1 MDWKRFAQK
10 LLFPPTAVLAV
21 LVMLSAAGLP
31 FAMIW
36 YGTQSILSIC
46 CYVVATYTLTAI
58 CASIPKL
65 IRKIKTFKEENRYM
79 RNWQD
84 DLKLRVNVTLFGT
97 LLYNAAYAVFHFVL
111 GVVHASYWY
120 GTLGCYYICLAI
132 MRFYLARYTMTHQ
145 AGEDLREEWGK
156 YRTCGIAFLVMNL
169 AVSLMIF
176 FMVYWNKR
184 TMQHHEITT
193 IALAAYTFSAMG
205 RAIVNVV
212 KFRQYQSP
220 VYSATKAVSLAAA
233 CVSMLTLESTMLN
246 TFGQDVPMQERKL
259 MLALS
264 GAAISFTIIAMAIYM
279 IVVSTRQIK
288 ELEKEEE

>member
-1 MDWKRFAQK
+1 MDWKKLAEK

-21 LVMLSAAGLP
+21 LMLLSAVGLP
-31 FAMIW
+31 FTMIW
-36 YGTQSILSIC
+36 YGAESILSIS
-46 CYVVATYTLTAI
+46 CYVVAFYTLVAV

-65 IRKIKTFKEENRYM
+65 IRKFKTFKEENRYM
-79 RNWQD
+79 RIWQD
-84 DLKLRVNVTLFGT
+84 DLKLRINVTLFGT
-97 LLYNAAYAVFHFVL
+97 LLYNATYAVFHFVL

-120 GTLGCYYICLAI
+120 GTLGCYYICLAV
-132 MRFYLARYTMTHQ
+132 MRFYLARYTMTHK
-145 AGEDLREEWGK
+145 AGEHLQEEWGK
-156 YRTCGIAFLVMNL
+156 YRTCGIAFLVMNF

-176 FMVYWNKR
+176 FMVYWNR

-193 IALAAYTFSAMG
+193 IALAAYTFSSMA

-233 CVSMLTLESTMLN
+233 CVSMLTLESTMLD
-246 TFGQDVPMQERKL
+246 TFGGDMSMQDRKL

-264 GAAISFTIIAMAIYM
+264 GAAISFAIIAMAIYM